1 MNALVL
7 VIAIVHAVAFCA
19 GYICGKCKRRN

>member
-7 VIAIVHAVAFCA
+7 VIVIVHAVAFCA
-19 GYICGKCKRRN
+19 GYICGKYKRRN